1 MVRLTG
7 ISQDKSVNIVQSTEN
22 INMSGLV
29 MQQDSGGGGTS
40 AGDMSGMVHDRPI
53 SQI

>member
-22 INMSGLV
+22 INMSGPV
-29 MQQDSGGGGTS
+29 MQQDSGGGGHIGWRYEWNG
-40 AGDMSGMVHDRPI
+40 A
-53 SQI
+53 